1 MPQLMARRKARKR
14 NFARRRSSIS
24 FSPTTYSPALPAN
37 DSRDE
42 HSKQRRVPELDVHQR
57 QPDVALRVP
66 DVQQVRAP
74 TSAPFHE
81 HRFTVSP

>member
-1 MPQLMARRKARKR
+1 MARRKALKR

-24 FSPTTYSPALPAN
+24 LSPTILAPAFPAN

-42 HSKQRRVPELDVHQR
+42 RSKQCCVPELDVHQR

-66 DVQQVRAP
+66 DVQQVRVP

-81 HRFTVSP
+81 YRFTVSP